1 MYCCAIVQVGT
12 DPDLWE
18 EAVDSLLDEGV
29 PFVLTAFD
37 ELDQATD
44 VGFLQVR
51 VVRGCTSGGLPL
63 GLYQWWSLQN

>member
-1 MYCCAIVQVGT
+1 MYCFVLLCCCQVGT

-44 VGFLQVR
+44 VGFLQV
-51 VVRGCTSGGLPL
+51 
-63 GLYQWWSLQN
+63 

>member
-1 MYCCAIVQVGT
+1 MYCCVLLCTVVYCCAVVQVGT

-51 VVRGCTSGGLPL
+51 LVVRVASTEK
-63 GLYQWWSLQN
+63 

>member
-1 MYCCAIVQVGT
+1 MYCCVLLCAVVYCCAVVQVGT

-51 VVRGCTSGGLPL
+51 LVAVVRVVV
-63 GLYQWWSLQN
+63 